1 MILLATLL
9 VLTYHQIYVLSNYY
23 VKIMVTD
30 KIRPHLGKT
39 LVKSCWSYILG
50 YTKCK
55 AYRVFISEPS
65 GTSPSFL
72 KKNTVALV
80 SHHMKTLLHHAV
92 ILPGD
97 SHQILEEE
105 KGTDLVLQ
113 KPKEIVAEVFL
124 LKPEMCWFEQ
134 IILK

>member
-1 MILLATLL
+1 MILLVTLL
-9 VLTYHQIYVLSNYY
+9 VLTYLQIYVLSNYS
-23 VKIMVTD
+23 VKIRVTD
-30 KIRPHLGKT
+30 KIRPHTGKT
-39 LVKSCWSYILG
+39 LVKSWWSYILG
-50 YTKCK
+50 YTKWK

-65 GTSPSFL
+65 GTPPPL

-80 SHHMKTLLHHAV
+80 SHHVKILLHHAV